1 MTLTDYELIQIE
13 NALEDLLDFIKEEG
27 MSPKEAAEEAAYIHD
42 LDDKQYK
49 QLLTRAVIASKG
61 TLYIAQ

>member
-1 MTLTDYELIQIE
+1 MTFTDYELIQID
-13 NALEDLLDFIKEEG
+13 NALEDLLDFIKEG

-61 TLYIAQ
+61 TFYIAE

>member
-1 MTLTDYELIQIE
+1 MTFTDYELIQIE
-13 NALEDLLDFIKEEG
+13 NALEDLVDFIEEG

-49 QLLTRAVIASKG
+49 QLLTRAVIRYKG